1 MPGKE
6 GLDMRWLEDDCRLIV
21 RFDVGEKLP
30 ECLLDFSKRLGL
42 VSGSLT
48 GIGGVQNVILG
59 YYDLTTRQYLTF
71 PVPGMVEL
79 VSLSGNVSLI
89 NGQPFWHLHAAV
101 ADREGNLKGGHLVSL
116 EVAITLECEIRRSNK
131 MLQRKRDEYS
141 GLNLLDM

>member
-1 MPGKE
+1 MQW
-6 GLDMRWLEDDCRLIV
+6 MEDGSHLVV

-48 GIGGVQNVILG
+48 GIGGVQNVVLG
-59 YYDLTTRQYLTF
+59 YYDLPTRQYLTF

-79 VSLSGNVSLI
+79 VSLNGNVSLV

-101 ADREGNLKGGHLVSL
+101 ADREGNVKGGHLISL
-116 EVAITLECEIRRSNK
+116 EVAITLECDIRRGNK
-131 MLQRKRDEYS
+131 MLQRKRDDDS
-141 GLNLLDM
+141 GLNLLDV